1 MKRITLAALALFS
14 FLVSGPLMPAQE
26 KPQKEESNS
35 AGVRQDGPQARVQI
49 VFTEYDGEKKIKS
62 LPYTLVAR
70 VGLDGKD
77 GPWSKIRMGSRVPVV
92 TGGGT
97 GGLPF
102 QYQYIDVGTNI
113 DCTAS
118 AVPDGRYRLSLT
130 MERSWPE
137 SENAS
142 EAKSSPSDPDS
153 RAGGFHQPIIRQ
165 FRSDSSVTLKEGQ
178 TVETNVATDPVSG
191 KVIKLEVSLNLVK

>member
-1 MKRITLAALALFS
+1 MKLSTIAPTALLILLVTAS
-14 FLVSGPLMPAQE
+14 FLPAQE
-26 KPQKEESNS
+26 KAQKEESNAAS
-35 AGVRQDGPQARVQI
+35 VRQEGPQAKVQI

-70 VGLDGKD
+70 IGLDGQD

-97 GGLPF
+97 GGTNYQW
-102 QYQYIDVGTNI
+102 QYVDVGTSI

-118 AVPDGRYRLSLT
+118 AVPNGRYRLSLM

-137 SENAS
+137 SESVS
-142 EAKSSPSDPDS
+142 EAKPLPPDSDS
-153 RAGGFHQPIIRQ
+153 RAASHQPIIRQ

-191 KVIKLEVSLNLVK
+191 KVIKLEVSLNLIK